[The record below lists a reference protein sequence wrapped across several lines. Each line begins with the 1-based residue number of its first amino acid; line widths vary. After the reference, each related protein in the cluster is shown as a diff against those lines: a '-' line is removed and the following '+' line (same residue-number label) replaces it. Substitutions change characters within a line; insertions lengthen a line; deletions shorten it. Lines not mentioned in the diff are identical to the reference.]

1 MTLKS
6 FLTFNILLFKIL
18 IIYMCQSKRCEY
30 VELYEYKGYKKII
43 HYHTKNNKLIPFFI
57 QYI

>member
-1 MTLKS
+1 
-6 FLTFNILLFKIL
+6 
-18 IIYMCQSKRCEY
+18 MCQSKRCEY